1 MQIDIFTGNL
11 SQREADCL
19 VVGVHDGGVLCDAAA
34 ALDKRAGGAIS
45 RFLKRGD
52 FPGRRRD
59 DELTLF
65 KSVGTALED
74 LTAARLVLLGAQ
86 T

>member
-34 ALDKRAGGAIS
+34 ALDRRAS
-45 RFLKRGD
+45 TS
-52 FPGRRRD
+52 
-59 DELTLF
+59 DESLSPAVLF
-65 KSVGTALED
+65 SALSS
-74 LTAARLVLLGAQ
+74 LSSSSS
-86 T
+86 

>member
-1 MQIDIFTGNL
+1 MQIDIFTGNI

-19 VVGVHDGGVLCDAAA
+19 VVGVHDGGVLCAAAA

-52 FPGRRRD
+52 FPGRLA
-59 DELTLF
+59 ETLLLPA
-65 KSVGTALED
+65 SP
-74 LTAARLVLLGAQ
+74 RLKATRIL
-86 T
+86 